1 MILVFK
7 KVFSL
12 VGPYRTRFV
21 LGLLCGVLSGLFTP
35 ALPLAAKVAVKVIF
49 NAKNSTT
56 AGSTNTPPG
65 VVATNVPSTGL
76 LSGTLAGP
84 KLGRSLSFL
93 DRWEKK
99 LSPEGSTS
107 KVLLIA
113 VIASIPAVMFIR
125 GLLAY
130 LNAYLLSW
138 VAMRAI
144 ADLRKRM
151 FEHVMGLSMD
161 FFSRRGTGDLM
172 ARFYETTLLQNS
184 ITTSIAVVIREPIT
198 VISLLSVL
206 LIQQTKL
213 TLITLIVFPLCVL
226 PVIIYGRKLRKSTKA
241 LQQNSSDTSSVM
253 HEAITG
259 SRVIKAYTLE
269 SKVVEQ
275 FKQFT
280 DAATGLY
287 MKSVRASEIPGPLIE
302 FFGSIGVALFFVYFA
317 FMADT
322 SAGPEELLQFVI
334 SIFLIYPPIKSLS
347 RLHNQIVTAQLAY
360 TRVDELLL
368 TKNTIPEPANPV
380 PLNATQAEIQFD
392 NVDFDYGDKPVLRDI
407 QLTVKPNELVAL
419 VGSSGAGKTTIT
431 SLLLRFFDPVR
442 GTIRIGGTDIRNV
455 GTRELR
461 AQMAVV
467 TQETI
472 LFNETIRNNIALG
485 RPGASD
491 ADIEAAARGAFAYDF
506 IMEKPQGFDTVVGEK
521 GALLSGGQRQRIA
534 IARAILKNAPILI
547 LDEATSALDTESE
560 RAVQAA
566 LEVLMKGRTTLCIAH
581 RLSTIYKADRIV
593 VMDQGRIMEAGSHD
607 QLIAQNGHYRRLYE
621 LQFQG

>member
-7 KVFSL
+7 KIFSL

-49 NAKNSTT
+49 NSKNPTT
-56 AGSTNTPPG
+56 SSSTNSQPA
-65 VVATNVPSTGL
+65 VAVTNAPSTGL
-76 LSGTLAGP
+76 LAGSLAGP
-84 KLGRSLSFL
+84 KLGKSLSFL

-99 LSPEGSTS
+99 LSPEGSNS
-107 KVLLIA
+107 KVLLIV

-172 ARFYETTLLQNS
+172 ARFYETTTLQNS

-198 VISLLSVL
+198 VISLLAVL
-206 LIQQTKL
+206 LIQQTRL

-241 LQQNSSDTSSVM
+241 LQQNSSDLSGVM

-269 SKVVEQ
+269 GKVVEQ
-275 FKQFT
+275 FKHFT

-322 SAGPEELLQFVI
+322 SAGPDELLQFVI
-334 SIFLIYPPIKSLS
+334 SIFLLYPPIKSLS

-368 TKNTIPEPANPV
+368 TKNTIPEPAHPV
-380 PLNATQAEIQFD
+380 AMHAANADIQFD
-392 NVDFDYGDKPVLRDI
+392 KVDFDYGDKPVLRDI

-419 VGSSGAGKTTIT
+419 VGGSGAGKTTIT

-442 GTIRIGGTDIRNV
+442 GAIRIGGTDIREV
-455 GTRELR
+455 ATKDLR
-461 AQMAVV
+461 GQMAVV

-485 RPGASD
+485 RPGASN

-566 LEVLMKGRTTLCIAH
+566 LEVLMQGRTTICIAH

-593 VMDQGRIMEAGSHD
+593 VLDQGRIVETGSHD